1 MSAPNISSMQL
12 PREIQ
17 LDVEVTAVLQT
28 YLLPMEQWEVF
39 PLRTACASTRRHQ
52 CSIIRPVFTDFPESD
67 WVSELLITCKII
79 TLDLGAVT
87 SLNSLLSS
95 DISLPPASEGNTL
108 PWTLIL
114 PGALM
119 EGNIMCLL
127 PSEEQTVAVIWK
139 NFELLRDVF
148 CCWQWVLLILCCSP
162 RLNPF
167 QHAIPWLTFLLA
179 DLFLFNIVLL
189 KQKNSTLII

>member
-1 MSAPNISSMQL
+1 MSTPSVSRIQL

-17 LDVEVTAVLQT
+17 LDVRSRPCYRHTCEIT
-28 YLLPMEQWEVF
+28 YGTVRGF
-39 PLRTACASTRRHQ
+39 SLRTVSANVRRSQ
-52 CSIIRPVFTDFPESD
+52 CSIIRPVFTGIPGSI
-67 WVSELLITCKII
+67 WVCELLITCKII
-79 TLDLGAVT
+79 TLDLGEAA

-95 DISLPPASEGNTL
+95 DISLPSASEGNTL

-119 EGNIMCLL
+119 EGYILHLL

-148 CCWQWVLLILCCSP
+148 SCWQWVLLILCCSP
-162 RLNPF
+162 RQNPF
-167 QHAIPWLTFLLA
+167 QHAIPWLILLLA

-189 KQKNSTLII
+189 KHKKSPCW